1 MLRLILKHKER
12 YMRPVSI
19 LFTLLLVTLFGAAQS
34 FQQALT
40 LLNDNKRT
48 EAKTA
53 LTALESDAATAG
65 DAALAMVLLESS
77 NEHWDDAFAHFQKFF
92 NGSQDPYPYVYAL
105 WNTGLF
111 SRTEKATADVKKMME
126 KITADPKA
134 NATIKAMAWD
144 NLAGSQQA
152 KGDIKQSKE
161 TWNRMGDVK
170 GWSTVGVFE
179 NMSTSGF
186 NKDYGVLAHPEA
198 GFGFKNNRGAGVN
211 WFNIPDARNDRWLD
225 FEYHYDINNSIIYA
239 QTFISSDADK
249 DVTMMFGVSGS
260 FKIWINDFIV
270 AQEAEERN
278 TDIDVYNYQVKLQ
291 KGYNR
296 ILVQVGSSEITNSNF
311 LLRFVGAD
319 GLVMPITGLP
329 TLQTYNKA
337 QPYEV
342 KKVAMFAENFFEN
355 RLAKNANS
363 FLDMVMLVN
372 TYNHNDKR
380 FESRKIAAQ
389 LKATAPKSTIVS
401 EKIVETY
408 ARDNNNTDLTKEIE
422 FVKSNDPESLYGIA
436 LLYNDAVNKEDYTE
450 AQLLLGKRMATY
462 GKNEETQ
469 IKTMDLMGKRKEIEK
484 LLKEMDYAY
493 NAYPGNRTF
502 MVMQYGLM
510 QNVSKDMKKGNALL
524 LKYLEDHYDEE
535 IMETVSSNLMKL
547 GKKEE
552 GMKMLKKM
560 IEDKPFAVGRM
571 TSLSDKYYDQ
581 QDYKTA
587 LEWQQ
592 KAINLAPYVGG
603 MHYTKAL
610 ILDAQGNK
618 AEAKTELK
626 KAIEFN
632 PNNYEARKKLRELEG
647 RKDLF
652 SSFKTE
658 DINALV
664 KNNIKQADYP
674 NDNSIYLL
682 NEMQQ
687 VVYPESGASE
697 ERNEL
702 LIKILNQSGI
712 DDWKE
717 LSLPYNSYT
726 QRLIIDKA
734 ELFKKD
740 GSKVQA
746 ETNNNQL
753 VFSSLEI
760 GDVLHIS
767 YKLESSSYGK
777 LAEHFW
783 EDFMFNGGYPIKV
796 ARYSLLVPKDKKFQY
811 KMYNT
816 GVKPIISDVD
826 DYKLHVWE
834 KLNSPGVTGETNM
847 PPFTDVAERV
857 VVTSIPDWNY
867 VANWYSDLSSIK
879 AKGDFEVKEKAK
891 EIFEGK
897 KNLTD
902 LQKAK
907 VIYDYIESNFNYSA
921 VPFLHSALTPQRAS
935 RTITTRLGDC
945 KDLSTLFVALGKEVG
960 LDANLVLVDTRD
972 NGDMNLDLP
981 TIGFNH
987 CIAQLKTG
995 DKNYLIEL
1003 TNNHLPFGAL
1013 GYGDLGANGLYIPK
1027 EGERAANAALVKLNT
1042 PNRPVNYIDRIS
1054 TVTFVGN
1061 NVEVER
1067 VAKKIGAEA
1076 SVTRGAYKDQGEEDR
1091 NKGLLKSL
1099 SGEFNKKVNLKTF
1112 SMTNLDNLKDTVD
1125 MNYKFSIEGF
1135 SSEIVGMQIFK
1146 LPWSDSYGSLDF
1158 VSLETRNYPFNIWS
1172 FSSTNKDKEVMT
1184 IVLPTGKKLAEAP
1197 KNVSISCPAMSYE
1210 LSFKTDPTKPGR
1222 IIATREVKYLKEQV
1236 PVTEYAA
1243 FKEFISKMG
1252 EADSKQLGFK

>member
-1 MLRLILKHKER
+1 
-12 YMRPVSI
+12 MRRVSI
-19 LFTLLLVTLFGAAQS
+19 IITLVLVSVFSQAQN
-34 FQQALT
+34 FQQALS
-40 LLNDNKRT
+40 LLNNNQRA

-53 LTALESDAATAG
+53 LLALEGDAATAG
-65 DAALAMVLLESS
+65 DAALALVLLESS
-77 NEHWDDAFAHFQKFF
+77 NEHWDDAFTHFQKFF
-92 NGSQDPYPYVYAL
+92 NGAPDPYPYVYAF
-105 WNTGLF
+105 WNTGIF
-111 SRTEKATADVKKMME
+111 SRTDKASNEVKKLME
-126 KITADPKA
+126 KIATDPKA

-144 NLAGSQQA
+144 NLAGRQQS

-161 TWNRMGDVK
+161 TWNKMGDVK
-170 GWSTVGVFE
+170 GWSTVGTFE
-179 NMSTSGF
+179 NMSASGF
-186 NKDYGVLAHPEA
+186 NKDFGVLAHPA
-198 GFGFKNNRGAGVN
+198 ADYSFKNSRGAN
-211 WFNIPDARNDRWLD
+211 ITWFNIPDARNDRWLD

-239 QTFISSDADK
+239 QTFVSSDANK
-249 DVTMMFGVSGS
+249 DVTMMFGLSGS
-260 FKIWINDFIV
+260 FKVWINDFVV

-278 TDIDVYNYQVKLQ
+278 TDIDVYNYKVKLNQ
-291 KGYNR
+291 GFNR
-296 ILVQVGSSEITNSNF
+296 ILVQIGSSEINNSNF
-311 LLRFVGAD
+311 MLRFIGAD
-319 GLVMPITGLP
+319 GQVMPMTGSP
-329 TLQTYNKA
+329 TLQSYTKA

-342 KKVAMFAENFFEN
+342 KRLAMFAEEFFEN
-355 RLAKNANS
+355 RLAKNAGS
-363 FLDMVMLVN
+363 FLDMMMLVN

-380 FESRKIAAQ
+380 FESRKMAAL
-389 LKATAPKSTIVS
+389 LKASAPKSTIVS

-408 ARDNNNTDLTKEIE
+408 ARDNNNTDLTKEME
-422 FVKSNDPESLYGIA
+422 FVKSNDPESLYGLA
-436 LLYNDAVNKEDYTE
+436 LLYSDAINKEDYNE
-450 AQLLLGKRMATY
+450 AQTLLEKRMATY

-469 IKTMDLMGKRKEIEK
+469 IRTMDLMGKRKEIEK
-484 LLKEMDYAY
+484 LLKELDYAY
-493 NAYPGNRTF
+493 KTYPGSRTF
-502 MVMQYGLM
+502 LVMQYGIM
-510 QNVSKDMKKGNALL
+510 QNVTKDMKKGNALL
-524 LKYLEDHYDEE
+524 LGYLEDHYDEE
-535 IMETVSSNLMKL
+535 ITETVSSNLMKL
-547 GKKEE
+547 GKKDD

-581 QDYKTA
+581 QDYKSA

-592 KAINLAPYVGG
+592 KAIGMAPYVGG
-603 MHYTKAL
+603 MHYSKAL

-618 AEAKTELK
+618 SDAKTELK

-652 SSFKTE
+652 ASFKTE
-658 DINALV
+658 DVNTLV
-664 KNNIKQADYP
+664 KKDIKQADYP
-674 NDNSIYLL
+674 NDNSVYLL
-682 NEMQQ
+682 KDMQQ
-687 VVYPESGASE
+687 IVYPESGASE

-702 LIKILNQSGI
+702 LIKVLNQSGI

-717 LSLPYNSYT
+717 LNLPYNSYT

-746 ETNNNQL
+746 ETNDNQL

-760 GDVLHIS
+760 GDALHIS

-783 EDFMFNGGYPIKV
+783 EDFMFNGGYPIKI

-811 KMYNT
+811 RMYNT
-816 GVKPIISDVD
+816 SIKPAISDVD
-826 DYKLHVWE
+826 DYKLNVWE
-834 KLNSPGVTGETNM
+834 KLESPGVTGETNM

-891 EIFEGK
+891 EIFAGK
-897 KNLTD
+897 QNLND

-907 VIYDYIESNFNYSA
+907 VIYDYIQNNYNYSA

-935 RTITTRLGDC
+935 RTITTKLGDC

-960 LDANLVLVDTRD
+960 LNANLVLVDTRD

-1027 EGERAANAALVKLNT
+1027 EGETASNAALVKLNT
-1042 PNRPVNYIDRIS
+1042 PNRPVNFVDRIS
-1054 TVTFVGN
+1054 TVVFKGN
-1061 NVEVER
+1061 NIEVDR
-1067 VAKKIGAEA
+1067 AAKKIGAEA

-1099 SGEFNKKVNLKTF
+1099 SGEFNKKVNLKSF

-1125 MNYKFSIEGF
+1125 MNYKFSVESF

-1158 VSLETRNYPFNIWS
+1158 VSLETRKYPFNLWS
-1172 FSSTNKDKEVMT
+1172 FSTTPRDKEVMT
-1184 IVLPTGKKLAEAP
+1184 VILPAGKKLAEAP
-1197 KNVSISCPAMSYE
+1197 KNVSISCPAMSYT
-1210 LSFKTDPTKPGR
+1210 LTFAIDPAKPDR
-1222 IIATREVKYLKEQV
+1222 ITATREVKYLKEQV
-1236 PVTEYAA
+1236 PVTEYAG
-1243 FKEFISKMG
+1243 FKEFIGKMG